1 MKVLQQ
7 LIQHFW
13 THGALTPE
21 QAHYLVE
28 HGFVRAEDLDSY
40 EPESAADQ
48 GDAYAERPPVEVL
61 PPDEMDHK
69 EEELIDAA
77 GRRKGGKTAPRTPDL
92 TTEQL
97 GEMLEAILR
106 AREALLPALQS
117 VSGADA
123 PSATAVLRQMPEEEF
138 RRRLLTA
145 VQARPGVLAEMWEG
159 LDESPFHDLL
169 ARPGMKG
176 RPARAFGAVLRAA
189 DVASW
194 AAVAWIMQVPTVQTV
209 ANLLAVRRR
218 LAAGVLWLYDSYRS
232 RFARC
237 LQRPAR
243 PGPTW
248 IGLGFGMVLV
258 HNARAW
264 PTGRKPMGYRV
275 EQRLDADG
283 WREAWTTAMSLDP
296 GAVTPYLLTA
306 GDYNNE
312 GLGGRVHEDFA
323 LICPYEWKV

>member
-1 MKVLQQ
+1 
-7 LIQHFW
+7 
-13 THGALTPE
+13 
-21 QAHYLVE
+21 
-28 HGFVRAEDLDSY
+28 
-40 EPESAADQ
+40 
-48 GDAYAERPPVEVL
+48 
-61 PPDEMDHK
+61 
-69 EEELIDAA
+69 
-77 GRRKGGKTAPRTPDL
+77 
-92 TTEQL
+92 
-97 GEMLEAILR
+97 
-106 AREALLPALQS
+106 
-117 VSGADA
+117 
-123 PSATAVLRQMPEEEF
+123 MPEEEF
-138 RRRLLTA
+138 HRRLLTA
-145 VQARPGVLAEMWEG
+145 VQARPGVLADLWEG

-194 AAVAWIMQVPTVQTV
+194 AAVAWIMQVPAVQTV

-218 LAAGVLWLYDSYRS
+218 LAAAVLWLYDSYRS

-248 IGLGFGMVLV
+248 VGLGFGMVLV

-264 PTGRKPMGYRV
+264 PTGRKPTGYRV

-283 WREAWTTAMSLDP
+283 WREAWTTAMSLDA